1 MTRRAAILVLASLA
15 PAACSYAREELTI
28 PDADTRQ
35 FVDDAYPILL
45 ADCGYP
51 TCHGS
56 SERFFQIYGPGRTR
70 LDPMTDAYAPVT
82 AQELALS
89 FARARS
95 MLIGPK
101 GPRRA
106 PLLRKPLAVAAGG
119 AKHEGD
125 DPWGNAIYATKRD
138 PRWELLFF
146 WATDASGAAE

>member
-1 MTRRAAILVLASLA
+1 MTRRMTLLVLVPLVL
-15 PAACSYAREELTI
+15 AACSYAREELSI
-28 PDADTRQ
+28 PDADTQQ

-56 SERFFQIYGPGRTR
+56 AERFFQIYGPGRTR

-89 FARARS
+89 YTRARS
-95 MLIGPK
+95 MLISPE

-106 PLLRKPLAVAAGG
+106 PLLRKPLAVSAGG

-138 PRWELLFF
+138 PRWERLFF
-146 WATDASGAAE
+146 WATDASGGAE